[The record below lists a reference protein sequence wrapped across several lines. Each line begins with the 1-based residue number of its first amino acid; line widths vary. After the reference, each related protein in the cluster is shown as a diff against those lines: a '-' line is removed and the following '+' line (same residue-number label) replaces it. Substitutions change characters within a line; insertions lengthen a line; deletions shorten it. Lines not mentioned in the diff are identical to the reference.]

1 MPETEFDPAPLLET
15 LVRHEVDFV
24 LIGGLAAVALGSSR
38 STYDIDVAYGRTKE
52 NLERL
57 TSALTELGATLR
69 GAPASVPFLLDA
81 KTLASGLNFTF
92 STRFGALDILG
103 EPAGAPRYEDLKRAA
118 LTTLIRGFSVRVA
131 SLDHMIAM
139 KEAAGR
145 PHDKQTAAEL
155 RAISDELRGA

>member
-1 MPETEFDPAPLLET
+1 MPDTEFDPAPLLET

-24 LIGGLAAVALGSSR
+24 LIGGLAAAALGSSR
-38 STYDIDVAYGRTKE
+38 STYDIDIAYGRTTE

-69 GAPASVPFLLDA
+69 GAPAGVPFLLNA
-81 KTLASGLNFTF
+81 KTLARGLNFTF

-103 EPAGAPRYEDLKRAA
+103 EPAGAPRYEDLKSAA
-118 LTTLIRGFSVRVA
+118 LTTPIRGFSVRVA

-155 RAISDELRGA
+155 RAISDELRGV

>member
-1 MPETEFDPAPLLET
+1 MPDTEFDPAPLLET

-24 LIGGLAAVALGSSR
+24 LIGGLAAAALGSSR
-38 STYDIDVAYGRTKE
+38 STYDIDVAYGRTTE

-57 TSALTELGATLR
+57 TSALIELEATLR
-69 GAPASVPFLLDA
+69 GAPTGVPFLLDA

-103 EPAGAPRYEDLKRAA
+103 EPAGAPRYEDLKSGA

-155 RAISDELRGA
+155 RAISDEQRGL